1 MKSDPTVPVF
11 RCTVIESV
19 MSQYRGFN
27 SVGGVLRYLT
37 FKKPRRVE
45 AQDYRA
51 AKEKGKIV
59 VGGQEF

>member
-11 RCTVIESV
+11 RCTVVSV
-19 MSQYRGFN
+19 MSQHCGFN

-37 FKKPRRVE
+37 FKEPRRVE

-51 AKEKGKIV
+51 AKEKGKMV